1 MLRVALVC
9 RLILAAIK
17 EAQEPKPIHF
27 KTFLISI
34 DEKTGIQALER
45 LEQTAPLSKGR
56 HTRREFEYKRHG
68 TTTLIAALNV
78 GTGQLQNYVLS
89 PTRTEVDYYNFIQ
102 QTTQSILVKEP
113 NAHIVFLSDQ
123 LNTHLSE
130 SLVIWA
136 AQVNNMDTHLDMDLG
151 VKGKK
156 GLLKN
161 LQTRMTFLENEKHR
175 IRFVFTPKHC
185 SWLNPI
191 ENWFAKLQRH
201 VITNGH
207 FSSIENLNLKIE
219 NYIRFFNKCLIKP
232 IKWIFIGFIKS
243 EKLINFKPS
252 NI

>member
-9 RLILAAIK
+9 RLILSAIK
-17 EAQEPKPIHF
+17 EAKSTEPLEF

-45 LEQTAPLSKGR
+45 LEQTAPLSKGK

-78 GTGQLQNYVLS
+78 GTGHLQNYLLS
-89 PTRTEVDYYNFIQ
+89 PTRTEVDYHNFIE
-102 QTTQSILVKEP
+102 QTTQSILAKEP
-113 NAHIVFLSDQ
+113 NAHIIFLSDQ

-130 SLVIWA
+130 SLVVWS
-136 AQVNNMDTHLDMDLG
+136 AQINNIDADLG

-156 GLLKN
+156 GILKN
-161 LQTRMTFLENEKHR
+161 LQTRMTFLENDKQR

-201 VITNGH
+201 VITNGN
-207 FSSIENLNLKIE
+207 FTSVENLNLKID
-219 NYIRFFNKCLIKP
+219 NYIAFFNKCLVKP
-232 IKWIFIGFIKS
+232 MNWKFNGFIKV
-243 EKLINFKPS
+243 EKLLNFKPS
-252 NI
+252 NN